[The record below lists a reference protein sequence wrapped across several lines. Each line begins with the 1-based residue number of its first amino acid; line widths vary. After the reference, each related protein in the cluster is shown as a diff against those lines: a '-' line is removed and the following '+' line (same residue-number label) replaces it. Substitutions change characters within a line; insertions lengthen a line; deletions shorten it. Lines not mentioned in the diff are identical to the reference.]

1 MAYERAQAAKG
12 RSENAT
18 AMIEELLDT
27 IDKFLEGGGAK
38 PAEIRE
44 AADEVNLL
52 FYMFIHHIYFSTLSN
67 IRNFNNIPIYC
78 PYILLSIFV

>member
-18 AMIEELLDT
+18 AMIEDLLDT
-27 IDKFLEGGGAK
+27 IDKFLDGGGAK

-52 FYMFIHHIYFSTLSN
+52 FY
-67 IRNFNNIPIYC
+67 
-78 PYILLSIFV
+78 IFVQPYLFFHST

>member
-44 AADEVNLL
+44 AADEVNLVLYVCSSYL
-52 FYMFIHHIYFSTLSN
+52 FFHS
-67 IRNFNNIPIYC
+67 
-78 PYILLSIFV
+78 V